1 MDPVGNSLLLEM
13 QGITVRYGS
22 VVANDQVNL
31 AAAHGEVVALVGE
44 NGAGKTTLMKA
55 LVGLVQPQSGTIR
68 MAGRP
73 VAIPS
78 PVAAM
83 QLGIG
88 MVHQHFML
96 IPPLTVVQ
104 NVCIGLRRAGYPF
117 PNLGAMAAEIR
128 SLADRYGLQVD
139 PEARVDQL
147 SVGAQQRVEIVKAL
161 VRGADLLVLDEP
173 SAVLTPQE
181 TAGLFTVIRRLAEQ
195 GKAIIFISHKLSEAV
210 AISRR
215 VVVLRQ
221 GRVVAVRRT
230 AETNPEELA
239 HLMVGREVHLPHV
252 EDTADAGDTVV
263 AGGGAPQ
270 PLLRVKGLHYTDG
283 RGVERLR
290 GIDLDI
296 RPGEIHGIAGV
307 DGNGQTELAHV
318 LAGLLVPA
326 AGSVALAGREITQA
340 SPAQR
345 IAAGVAHIP
354 ADRHQVGLVLDLSL
368 ADNTVLPVS
377 NRAPFAR
384 WGIVDARQV
393 GRYAREL
400 VTAYDI
406 RCHSVQQQVG
416 SLSGGNQQKVVLARE
431 LSRSPR
437 LILAN
442 QPTRGLDVGAIA
454 YIYAMLLEQ
463 RRRGSAILLISTELE
478 EILALADRVSVLYEG
493 RIMDTLP
500 RRRASRE
507 TLGPL
512 MAGSQPAANREPMVN
527 RL

>member
-1 MDPVGNSLLLEM
+1 MDPVGNALLLEM

-31 AAAHGEVVALVGE
+31 AVAPGEVVALVGE

-68 MAGRP
+68 LAGRP

-104 NVCIGLRRAGYPF
+104 NVCIGLHRAGYPF
-117 PNLGAMAAEIR
+117 PNLSAMAAEIR
-128 SLADRYGLQVD
+128 SLAGRYGLQVD

-181 TAGLFTVIRRLAEQ
+181 TAGLFAVIRRLAEQ
-195 GKAIIFISHKLSEAV
+195 GKAIIFISHKLNEAV

-230 AETNPEELA
+230 AETNTEELA
-239 HLMVGREVHLPHV
+239 HLMVGREVNLPRV
-252 EDTADAGDTVV
+252 EDVDDV
-263 AGGGAPQ
+263 AAAAAAASGAP
-270 PLLRVKGLHYTDG
+270 PLLRVKGLRYTDA

-290 GIDLDI
+290 GVDLDI

-326 AGSVALAGREITQA
+326 AGSVALAGQEITQA

-354 ADRHQVGLVLDLSL
+354 ADRHHVGLVLDLSL

-393 GRYAREL
+393 GRYARKL
-400 VTAYDI
+400 VIAYDI

-442 QPTRGLDVGAIA
+442 QPTRGLDVGAIE

-463 RRRGSAILLISTELE
+463 RRRDSAILLISTELE

-493 RIMDTLP
+493 RIMNTLP
-500 RRRASRE
+500 RSQASRE

-512 MAGSQPAANREPMVN
+512 MAGNRP
-527 RL
+527 